1 MNIVFYVMAI
11 IILILIIGFI
21 SLKYYLS
28 TKYVINIIINDSS
41 NISDPLINECFYN
54 HKIHI
59 IYCKYLINGKKYNIT
74 NQINNKSQFNAI
86 NFNLPSGG
94 VFKIGYVCYDCKK
107 NGKKNNFVNLAG
119 IGGDSISIPN
129 DDSYNGQYFSTSALQ
144 NIYNEATEN
153 YDLTQNTP
161 LYETLKNETNMIPIH
176 SSSTQN
182 SIFWNNLQNN
192 NIKNNIQK
200 SIQDSMQNSMQNSNI
215 QDSKIA
221 DLMSMEK
228 KINASIET
236 NNIDLLLNDIEEEE
250 NKQNPHFIN
259 DTPFSSYVNIFIRKY
274 PALSATN
281 VLGGYIDPE
290 FIPDGLYGSAK
301 LLNEVITN

>member
-1 MNIVFYVMAI
+1 MSI

-28 TKYVINIIINDSS
+28 SKYIINISINDAGV
-41 NISDPLINECFYN
+41 NDAGVNECFYN
-54 HKIHI
+54 HKINI

-74 NQINNKSQFNAI
+74 NKIKNSNIYENSHKFNAA

-94 VFKIGYVCYDCKK
+94 QFKIGYVCYNCKK
-107 NGKKNNFVNLAG
+107 NNKNKFINLAG

-129 DDSYNGQYFSTSALQ
+129 NDSYNGIYFPTNTLQ
-144 NIYNEATEN
+144 NIYNNATEY
-153 YDLTQNTP
+153 YDLTQHAP
-161 LYETLKNETNMIPIH
+161 LDEKLKNGTNMFPIH

-182 SIFWNNLQNN
+182 SIFWNGTQN
-192 NIKNNIQK
+192 IEQFIEQK
-200 SIQDSMQNSMQNSNI
+200 
-215 QDSKIA
+215 SKIA
-221 DLMSMEK
+221 DLITMEK

-236 NNIDLLLNDIEEEE
+236 NNIDVLLNNIEEDE
-250 NKQNPHFIN
+250 NKQNPHYIN

-290 FIPDGLYGSAK
+290 FIPSGLYGSAK